1 VPIKQPRNWAAHQ
14 AARKMVHASQSP
26 RPRPVAAAA
35 AEASLSM
42 DEEEEEDDDDEEDSD
57 SDMWNGQR
65 QSSSRRRTGS
75 RGKGQGTDT
84 HKKVV
89 AKKDTRSW
97 NRMGTLTGLTDEEII
112 ARFVSSYSDRFF
124 HGYYQ

>member
-1 VPIKQPRNWAAHQ
+1 VER
-14 AARKMVHASQSP
+14 
-26 RPRPVAAAA
+26 AAAV
-35 AEASLSM
+35 EQPS
-42 DEEEEEDDDDEEDSD
+42 SD
-57 SDMWNGQR
+57 R
-65 QSSSRRRTGS
+65 QS
-75 RGKGQGTDT
+75 GQGPGTDT